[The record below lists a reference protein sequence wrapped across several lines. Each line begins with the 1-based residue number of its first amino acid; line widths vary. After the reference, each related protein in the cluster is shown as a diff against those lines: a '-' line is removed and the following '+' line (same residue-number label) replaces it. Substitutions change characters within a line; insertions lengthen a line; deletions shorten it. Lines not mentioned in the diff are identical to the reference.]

1 MLHRWRLILKF
12 SPMNVRAYAHLL
24 CLLKLVL
31 DVLLIDP
38 GTTYSRASDLYIPSF
53 KMSVVNASIAD
64 KYT

>member
-1 MLHRWRLILKF
+1 
-12 SPMNVRAYAHLL
+12 MNVRAYAHLL